1 MKMISARAF
10 LATPFFAVK
19 KGVEKTRKL
28 EWYDNS

>member
-1 MKMISARAF
+1 MKRISARAF

-28 EWYDNS
+28 DMNDLR